1 MIMEVAPVAQEL
13 VRDRD
18 GSRAGGHRT
27 GPRAGSGSGWSTA
40 QLSRGCGNWSCW
52 AGLCLVRNQAPGHA
66 ANRGAEHDTDGA
78 VARWARENPR
88 SQALNARARRL
99 LPGGVTHDVRLTE
112 PFPVAVARAEGARK
126 WDLDGHELICYA
138 MGHGA
143 LLLGHCHPEVVSAV
157 RAQAGKV
164 FLPGAS
170 HELESDWTELVIRLV
185 PSAELVRFTASGTE
199 ATLLALRV
207 ARAATGR
214 DRIIKLAGHFH
225 GWHDQVALGADP
237 PFDGPDTA
245 GLPRAITDTVTV
257 IPASAQ
263 ALAAALDAGD
273 VAAVIMEPSG
283 AAWGT
288 VPLPDGFLAAARR
301 LTEAAGALL
310 VFDEVVTG
318 FRWAPGGVQEVAGV
332 RPDLTALGKILAGG
346 MPAGAVCGRA
356 DLIAHIGGPGYG
368 PGRVAHPGT
377 HNAHPVSA
385 AAGITTL
392 GLAASG
398 ELQAGAGRRVAAGGT
413 QRRLHRGRGGRVRLR
428 GQLHVPPAVRAGHAG
443 WAGGWNAEGRRARR
457 TVARSALRHAQPR
470 RAPVPRLWLP
480 ECCARRPGSGTNRQ
494 RLRGNPEGAA
504 ARGTVVRSEAS
515 GR

>member
-1 MIMEVAPVAQEL
+1 M
-13 VRDRD
+13 D
-18 GSRAGGHRT
+18 G
-27 GPRAGSGSGWSTA
+27 W
-40 QLSRGCGNWSCW
+40 RGCGGWGCW
-52 AGLCLVRNQAPGHA
+52 AGLWHVRNQAPGHA
-66 ANRGAEHDTDGA
+66 VNRGAEHDTDGA

-88 SQALNARARRL
+88 SRALNARARRL

-112 PFPVAVARAEGARK
+112 PFPVAVARAAGARK

-143 LLLGHCHPEVVSAV
+143 LLLGHSHPEVVAAV
-157 RAQAGKV
+157 RAQAGQV

-214 DRIIKLAGHFH
+214 DRIVKLAGHFH

-257 IPASAQ
+257 IPASPQ
-263 ALAAALDAGD
+263 ALAAELNAGD

-288 VPLPDGFLAAARR
+288 VPLPDGFLAAARQ

-310 VFDEVVTG
+310 VFDEVVSG

-377 HNAHPVSA
+377 HNAHPLSA

-398 ELQAGAGRRVAAGGT
+398 ELQAGAGRTAASLREGLDASFAEAGVAGCAYGDSST
-413 QRRLHRGRGGRVRLR
+413 FHLLF
-428 GQLHVPPAVRAGHAG
+428 GHATPDG
-443 WAGGWNAEGRRARR
+443 LGVG
-457 TVARSALRHAQPR
+457 ALKRG
-470 RAPVPRLWLP
+470 VPSELSPALH
-480 ECCARRPGSGTNRQ
+480 CAMLSRGVHLFHGSGFLSSAHGDQEVEQTVSAFAATLKELQ
-494 RLRGNPEGAA
+494 QEGLL
-504 ARGTVVRSEAS
+504 
-515 GR
+515 